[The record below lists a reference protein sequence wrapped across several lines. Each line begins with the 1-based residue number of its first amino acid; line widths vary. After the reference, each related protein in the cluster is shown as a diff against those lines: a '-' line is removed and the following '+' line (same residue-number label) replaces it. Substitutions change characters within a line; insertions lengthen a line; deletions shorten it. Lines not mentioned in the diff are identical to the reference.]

1 MKASIL
7 QTASYTGLS
16 TASKPTGALHSG
28 TTSQI
33 LPVTAAVEKDAE
45 FDRTGDASIG
55 INTCGWYEGRAVT
68 CAAPATC
75 GYSSTFRACC
85 VDQACSSSV
94 FNTACLPY
102 DDDACLAGTPGP
114 ATKCW
119 SVCSL
124 SPTLSLHAM
133 ADVCDARSSD
143 TSSPACQ
150 TLFWPTSPG
159 APDLTVFTMVDWC
172 APISEAGHGIVAST
186 PPPQAPTPSPPQD
199 SGSSPL
205 LKPPAG
211 TILEVFLGATLIF
224 VLVIISCVIIAR
236 KMHTSRTGEVGTDDS
251 CSSLT
256 VSAFPGQLG
265 QEPDIPLS
273 TQPEMSRGAGEN
285 KMDQPRRGD
294 VQHGSEA
301 ARV

>member
-1 MKASIL
+1 
-7 QTASYTGLS
+7 
-16 TASKPTGALHSG
+16 
-28 TTSQI
+28 
-33 LPVTAAVEKDAE
+33 
-45 FDRTGDASIG
+45 
-55 INTCGWYEGRAVT
+55 
-68 CAAPATC
+68 
-75 GYSSTFRACC
+75 
-85 VDQACSSSV
+85 
-94 FNTACLPY
+94 
-102 DDDACLAGTPGP
+102 
-114 ATKCW
+114 
-119 SVCSL
+119 
-124 SPTLSLHAM
+124 
-133 ADVCDARSSD
+133 
-143 TSSPACQ
+143 
-150 TLFWPTSPG
+150 
-159 APDLTVFTMVDWC
+159 MVDWC
-172 APISEAGHGIVAST
+172 APISQAGHGIVTST
-186 PPPQAPTPSPPQD
+186 PPAQAPTSSPPQD

-251 CSSLT
+251 RSSLT

-294 VQHGSEA
+294 IQHGSEA